1 MDWSYGEPTEMLNSK
16 DEHGDKYIPKE
27 LVFQN
32 LLMVLLA
39 ILSRCGQPVWLVTID
54 GHYADVGDSAALLS
68 RPLNVPLLFTGYYH
82 HAGDGTGI
90 VRL

>member
-1 MDWSYGEPTEMLNSK
+1 MNMGTSIYSK
-16 DEHGDKYIPKE
+16 RTCIPE
-27 LVFQN
+27 FVDGAVSHIIQ
-32 LLMVLLA
+32 MWA
-39 ILSRCGQPVWLVTID
+39 TID